1 MIFFSDSPLTS
12 IKNGDPL
19 RHEKIYFEVY
29 KVFAFKHTD
38 ILKSDN
44 VPLSLVDVATEIM
57 RLQLIDF
64 RAETSIRKP
73 DDSKRRMSQ

>member
-1 MIFFSDSPLTS
+1 M
-12 IKNGDPL
+12 
-19 RHEKIYFEVY
+19 RHEKIYFEVH

-73 DDSKRRMSQ
+73 DDSKRMSQ